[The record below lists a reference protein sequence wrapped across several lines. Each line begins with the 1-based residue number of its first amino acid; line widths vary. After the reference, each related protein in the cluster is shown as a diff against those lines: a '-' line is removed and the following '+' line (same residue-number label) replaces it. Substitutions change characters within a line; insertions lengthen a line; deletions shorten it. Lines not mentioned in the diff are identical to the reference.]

1 MKYLLAI
8 ATISVSAMSL
18 VLALF
23 CTRFKSDALEL
34 QIRLDEKES
43 QLSDLYYEMGC
54 GRLPSKQCEIEW
66 RRIDQIAMEKHGIAP
81 VACAERDAVVWV
93 NPRHPPDEPDTWT
106 FRCVPDK
113 KP

>member
-1 MKYLLAI
+1 MKYTLVTIIVGIMSAFLA
-8 ATISVSAMSL
+8 L
-18 VLALF
+18 VLL
-23 CTRFKSDALEL
+23 CMRFYSNTQEL